1 MRIAAFAAA
10 LIAFTLPTVASA
22 EPGKTPSVAESS
34 RGGLAVAAS
43 RGDADAQYQLG
54 LAARKARGAD
64 AKKTAFT
71 WFSLAAANGSAVA
84 ATEAAKACET
94 GSGVRKDLELAGQWW
109 YRAATLGD
117 LAARKRWTDLFISG
131 QIVSVGGVAGAGWI
145 AELAEQGNKKAAIA
159 LAGAYEYGHGVAPAI
174 AEAEK
179 WYRLAALVDADVE
192 ARFRLGRM
200 LLARPAAWR
209 VPETEDWSTKEKE
222 KDRTKPFGA
231 VWMSAKPADAGD
243 KAVLLRPGIEEGAY
257 WLTLAASEGHAE
269 AQYLLGK
276 TLAEGFELPMDLP
289 SAIGW
294 LRAASAQNHPAATML
309 VAELTAKGQGFS
321 AKDPIRAYAL
331 YDLAAQLGQRGAAEA
346 RDSLGR
352 GMGGRQLA
360 RARQLVQDLREY
372 R

>member
-22 EPGKTPSVAESS
+22 ETGKTPPAAESG

-54 LAARKARGAD
+54 LAARKGRGAE
-64 AKKTAFT
+64 AQKTAFT
-71 WFSLAAANGSAVA
+71 WFSLAAANGSAIA
-84 ATEAAKACET
+84 ATEAAKACEA
-94 GSGVRKDLELAGQWW
+94 GKGVRKDLELAGQWW
-109 YRAATLGD
+109 YRSAKLGD
-117 LAARKRWTDLFISG
+117 LAARKRWTDLFVSG
-131 QIVSVGGVAGAGWI
+131 QIISVGGVDGAGWI
-145 AELAEQGNKKAAIA
+145 AELAERGNKKAAIA
-159 LAGAYEYGHGVAPAI
+159 LAGAYEHGHGVAPSVS
-174 AEAEK
+174 EAEK
-179 WYRLAALVDADVE
+179 WYRLAALVHGDVE

-209 VPETEDWSTKEKE
+209 VPETEEWSTKE
-222 KDRTKPFGA
+222 KDRTKPFGP
-231 VWMSAKPADAGD
+231 VWFNTKPTDAGD
-243 KAVLLRPGIEEGAY
+243 KAVLLRPGIEEGAH
-257 WLTLAASEGHAE
+257 WLTLAASEGHTE

-276 TLAEGFELPMDLP
+276 TLAEGFELGMDLP

-331 YDLAAQLGQRGAAEA
+331 YDLAATLGQRGAAEA

-360 RARQLVQDLREY
+360 RARQMVQDLRDY

>member
-22 EPGKTPSVAESS
+22 ETGKTPAAAESG

-54 LAARKARGAD
+54 LAARKGRSAD
-64 AKKTAFT
+64 AKKTAFS
-71 WFSLAAANGSAVA
+71 WFSLAAANGSAPA
-84 ATEAAKACET
+84 AIEAAKALET
-94 GSGVRKDLELAGQWW
+94 GAGLPKNLEQAGQWW
-109 YRAATLGD
+109 YRAAQLGD
-117 LAARKRWTDLFISG
+117 AAARKRWTELFISG
-131 QIVSVGGVAGAGWI
+131 QIASAGGIDGAGWI
-145 AELAEQGNKKAAIA
+145 AEQASHGNKKAAIA
-159 LAGAYEYGHGVAPAI
+159 LAEAYERGLGVAPSLS
-174 AEAEK
+174 EAEK
-179 WYRLAALVDADVE
+179 WYRLAALIHSDVE

-209 VPETEDWSTKEKE
+209 IPETEEWSPKD
-222 KDRTKPFGA
+222 KDRDNKPFGA
-231 VWMSAKPADAGD
+231 VWMSAKPTEDAD
-243 KAVLLRPGIEEGAY
+243 KAVLLRPGIEDGAY
-257 WLTLAASEGHAE
+257 WLTLAANEGHAE

-276 TLAEGFELPMDLP
+276 SLAEGFELKMDLAA
-289 SAIGW
+289 AIGW

-309 VAELTAKGQGFS
+309 IADLTAKGQGFS

-331 YDLAAQLGQRGAAEA
+331 YDLAAALGQPGAAVA

-360 RARQLVQDLREY
+360 RARQLAQDLREY